1 MGGSSSGRYRT
12 RNRGAIEGTLR
23 LDMTQLRR
31 LGFLRPG
38 AVTTGQVHW
47 KRGSDRSWSIALKV
61 DLSCLDDAHAILT
74 YAVDGDPKVQRVQMF
89 AEPCRFGGHRFYW
102 FCPVVTWRRCTVLA
116 YGGGRFASRQAQRL
130 TYASQT
136 ADVLDR
142 LRRARDKAEA
152 RALGKNGQPYPRGAN
167 RERLLQRWDDLDAA
181 WEDLF
186 AATIARRWGHLL
198 PGTAFPA
205 P

>member
-1 MGGSSSGRYRT
+1 MGGHSSGRYRT
-12 RNRGAIEGTLR
+12 RNRGTVEEALR

-47 KRGSDRSWSIALKV
+47 TRGSDRSWSIALTV
-61 DLSCLDDAHAILT
+61 DLSSLDDAHAILT
-74 YAVDGDPKVQRVQMF
+74 YAVDGDPKVQRVQIV

-102 FCPVVTWRRCTVLA
+102 FCPVMAWRPCTVLA

-130 TYASQT
+130 TYASQS
-136 ADVLDR
+136 ADALDR

-152 RALGKNGQPYPRGAN
+152 RVFGKDGHPRPRGAN
-167 RERLLQRWDDLDAA
+167 RERLVQRWIELETA
-181 WEDLF
+181 WENLF
-186 AATIARRWGHLL
+186 GTTIIRRWGHLL
-198 PGTAFPA
+198 
-205 P
+205 